1 MPITRRRLI
10 ASGSAAAAAAALG
23 PAFRGDD
30 VATWLRR
37 PGVAWAAGRTRP
49 MPPPS
54 AARHL
59 LARATFG
66 QRPGEAARVE
76 AMGAAAWL
84 DAQLAGDVARS
95 AGADAGVD
103 AALAPLETLR
113 WTAEKIHDTS
123 GDLATRARIR
133 DELVAA
139 TLYRM
144 VHSPHQLF
152 EVMVDHWAGHFSVY
166 MDDYHMMMQTVADR
180 DVLRRHALLAF
191 RPMLHADAADVA
203 MMQYLNT
210 PQNTRRGPNENYA
223 REVMEL
229 HTLGVGGGYTE
240 ADVKNVARCF
250 TGWNRADA
258 TWRFEFRTDDHDPG
272 PKTVLGAPIRSKGV
286 DEGHEV
292 LDRLVDHPSC
302 ALHVA
307 RRLCR
312 RLVADAP
319 PDALVARVAAAFG
332 RDGDI
337 AAMLRAIL
345 TSSEFAAA
353 VVDRGPAGA
362 AGGGSGG
369 GDGAAAGD
377 GGPAKI
383 RRPMEHWAAVL
394 RGLGADAG
402 FLLSI
407 PKDGDYTGRPE
418 RYLQLMAHMP
428 FRWRSPDGYPD
439 VGRRWNG
446 AHIMLSRWNFGLAAA
461 ENRLGGVDIDLVEQ
475 MAADAVPGEAAAIVD
490 YWADRLLPRP
500 LLPSDR
506 AVLVED
512 VAAGGTGRVTAAEAA
527 ERVPMVVALLID
539 SPYFQWR

>member
-1 MPITRRRLI
+1 
-10 ASGSAAAAAAALG
+10 
-23 PAFRGDD
+23 
-30 VATWLRR
+30 VAEWLRR
-37 PGVAWAAGRTRP
+37 PRVAWAAGRTRP
-49 MPPPS
+49 MPAPS

-66 QRPGEAARVE
+66 MRPGDAERVE
-76 AMGAAAWL
+76 AMGAGTWL
-84 DAQLAGDVARS
+84 DAQLDRAVAAS
-95 AGADAGVD
+95 AGADPVVD

-113 WTAEKIHDTS
+113 WTAEQIQAASNDI
-123 GDLATRARIR
+123 AQRARIR

-139 TLYRM
+139 TLYRI

-152 EVMVDHWAGHFSVY
+152 EVMVDHWANHFNVY
-166 MDDYHMMMQTVADR
+166 MDDYHMMMQSVADR
-180 DVLRRHALLAF
+180 DVLRRHAITTF

-203 MMQYLNT
+203 MMQYLT
-210 PQNTRRGPNENYA
+210 TLQNTKRGPNENYA

-229 HTLGVGGGYTE
+229 HTLGVGGGYSE
-240 ADVKNVARCF
+240 ADIKAVAKCF
-250 TGWNRADA
+250 TGWNRSDHA
-258 TWRFEFRTDDHDPG
+258 WRFEFRPDDHDAG
-272 PKTVLGAPIRSKGV
+272 AKTIFGEAIRATGV

-302 ALHVA
+302 AAHVA

-312 RLVADAP
+312 RLVADQP

-332 RDGDI
+332 RDGEV
-337 AAMLRAIL
+337 AGMLRAL
-345 TSSEFAAA
+345 FTSPEFAAA
-353 VVDRGPAGA
+353 VVDRGT
-362 AGGGSGG
+362 AGGA
-369 GDGAAAGD
+369 GDGT

-402 FLLSI
+402 FLLTI
-407 PKDGDYTGRPE
+407 PKDGDYAGRPE

-439 VGRRWNG
+439 AGRRWNG

-461 ENRLGGVDIDLVEQ
+461 ENRLGGVDIDLTEQ
-475 MAADAVPGEAAAIVD
+475 MAADAVPNQADAIVD

-500 LLPSDR
+500 LLPADR

-512 VAAGGTGRVTAAEAA
+512 VAAGGTGRVTLAEAA
-527 ERVPMVVALLID
+527 QRVPMTVALLID